1 VETTVKSLVKEA
13 TNIAR
18 EANEVA
24 LPGELQVGC
33 VEGFEYLYDEVGQE
47 AS

>member
-1 VETTVKSLVKEA
+1 MVQEA
-13 TNIAR
+13 TNIAW

-24 LPGELQVGC
+24 QPGGLQVGC